1 MKSRLLLSL
10 WLLGA
15 VLYTGSTMFLAHAV
29 LGRVGGLGG
38 DRSKSATVALA
49 ADAQCQKAGAPE
61 AAPAKTAVVEPQ
73 KAVAEPQKAAPAQ
86 NSEKPGTPEALNRS
100 SVPSPSGTDAG
111 QEPEQASSPDPWQ
124 QRETASPNVDQDQAG
139 AQPDQ
144 PEQDEW
150 AHVVAGT
157 ADMRSEPSREAP
169 LIYALP
175 AGWQVRVIS
184 RQPGWVQI
192 QDSNSGAAG
201 WVESTAL
208 APVGPGEQPGYDP
221 YGTSDGPPHRYADE
235 GYPEDQ
241 SWRWRRPQGLGQFG
255 DFVRRALGGW

>member
-29 LGRVGGLGG
+29 LGSVGGLGG
-38 DRSKSATVALA
+38 DRSKPATVALA
-49 ADAQCQKAGAPE
+49 ADAQCQKASAPE
-61 AAPAKTAVVEPQ
+61 AAPAKT
-73 KAVAEPQKAAPAQ
+73 AVAEPQKAAPAQ
-86 NSEKPGTPEALNRS
+86 NSEKPGTPEALNGS
-100 SVPSPSGTDAG
+100 SVPPPSGTDAG

-124 QRETASPNVDQDQAG
+124 QRETASPDVDQDQAGVDQDQAG

-157 ADMRSEPSREAP
+157 ADMRSEPSREAH

-221 YGTSDGPPHRYADE
+221 NGTRYGPPHRYADE
-235 GYPEDQ
+235 SYPEDQ
-241 SWRWRRPQGLGQFG
+241 SWRWRGPQLRGQFG
-255 DFVRRALGGW
+255 DFVRRALGAW